1 LINTIEKAVHQR
13 LSPSLKEGPH
23 GHRHRP
29 RSATAHHHLE
39 IDPALRQQ
47 GYDGVTYQ
55 KIADSC
61 GIARTT
67 LYKYFHSKRP
77 DLQLCHL
84 GSGAIL
90 IDRFAEILDPQ
101 ASVVTRLDRLLHAV
115 LQLLFEQ
122 RVILTVILDYVLAA
136 QRTGQDLA
144 HTIASHTPSDC
155 AASSTVSSEGVRK
168 GELRTSA
175 RGAGDRTDL
184 RPSGGRRSASD
195 RQSERPTIRSFPPSL
210 HQSIENFKPSATAL
224 SRPI

>member
-1 LINTIEKAVHQR
+1 MGIV
-13 LSPSLKEGPH
+13 
-23 GHRHRP
+23 
-29 RSATAHHHLE
+29 
-39 IDPALRQQ
+39 IDHEARRRIIISKSIQLFAEQ

-67 LYKYFHSKRP
+67 LYKYFHSKR
-77 DLQLCHL
+77 QIFNY
-84 GSGAIL
+84 AIWEVARIL

-144 HTIASHTPSDC
+144 HTIASHTIGLRRIIHSLI
-155 AASSTVSSEGVRK
+155 VEGVRK
-168 GELRTSA
+168 GELRNISA
-175 RGAGDRTDL
+175 RLATEQIYALLEAAVL
-184 RPSGGRRSASD
+184 RLTVSQNADYQELSAL
-195 RQSERPTIRSFPPSL
+195 L